1 MSLRSARLTARNY
14 AALSQHCVHSV
25 PSVQMAGWK
34 RLTDVIFS
42 LLAFPVL
49 GVVTLVMAV
58 VMKIVSP
65 GPVFFHQER
74 VGYLGRRFMI
84 YKFRTMSVGADAGIH
99 RAHCDNLI
107 HTKNP
112 WSKMDHRGDSR
123 LIPGGKLIRAS
134 GLDELPQLVNVL
146 RGEMS
151 LIGPR
156 PCVPYEYEKFLPWQR
171 ERFSTLPGMT
181 GLWQVSGKNRTT
193 FEEMIRLDIHY
204 AHHRSL
210 WLDARIV
217 LLTPFALVQQVLD
230 ARSRK
235 RVEIDSPEAA
245 IESVT

>member
-1 MSLRSARLTARNY
+1 MPR
-14 AALSQHCVHSV
+14 
-25 PSVQMAGWK
+25 WK
-34 RLTDVIFS
+34 RALDIGFS
-42 LLAFPVL
+42 LTMLPVL
-49 GVVTLVMAV
+49 GLITLVMTV

-84 YKFRTMSVGADAGIH
+84 YKFRTMAVGADAGAH

-112 WSKMDHRGDSR
+112 WSKMDHRGDAR

-134 GLDELPQLVNVL
+134 GMDELPQLINVL

-156 PCVPYEYEKFLPWQR
+156 PCVAYEYEKFLPWQR

-193 FEEMIRLDIHY
+193 FEEMVRLDIHY
-204 AHHRSL
+204 AHHRT
-210 WLDARIV
+210 WLLDLKIV
-217 LLTPFALVQQVLD
+217 FLTPFALVQQVLD
-230 ARSRK
+230 TSPRK
-235 RVEIDSPEAA
+235 KPEIDSPSDTAV
-245 IESVT
+245 ESAS